1 MAARLAPLLLL
12 GLSTWLRMAAAVDTS
27 RGFPYPPDARPRG
40 CQKYR
45 KKDFAN
51 HTVSIIIPWL
61 GEKWKH
67 MEGTMKALLFFTPDS
82 LVDEYIWI
90 SDGNKDSKEKELKAL
105 SPKVKVYAFAERQ
118 GLMRAKMKGV
128 EMATAPVLVFMEAHC
143 RPNKDWLQ
151 HLLHRV
157 VLNPKVLAMPVLDH
171 IPPDS
176 WEGYFPTPAG
186 HWRYEWNFNLVYTNP
201 GGSIRNDIPD
211 VYNSPGTSGGI
222 LAMRRDWF
230 LKLGLFDPGM
240 REWGGDHM
248 ELTMKVWRCGGS
260 IEIVPCSRMGHLF
273 REPSHRPYNVDVDV
287 VVYNYKRL
295 AELWAKDH
303 LDYFYKMKPEA
314 VDMKLTDME
323 QVIENYN
330 SLENELGC
338 KDMEWYLENIDHE
351 MAWEKDR
358 ICHPFAKPGDPIK
371 CKGEPVPGR
380 WTVTET
386 IPTDE
391 YLRRKRA
398 ADERMTADYE
408 EEL

>member
-1 MAARLAPLLLL
+1 MARLVLSPLLMLL
-12 GLSTWLRMAAAVDTS
+12 FLNTWVSVIDAAVDIS

-45 KKDFAN
+45 RKDFAN
-51 HTVSIIIPWL
+51 HTASIIIPWL

-90 SDGNKDSKEKELKAL
+90 SDGNKDSKEEKLKAL
-105 SPKVKVYAFAERQ
+105 SPKVKVYAFPERQ

-157 VLNPKVLAMPVLDH
+157 VLHP
-171 IPPDS
+171 
-176 WEGYFPTPAG
+176 
-186 HWRYEWNFNLVYTNP
+186 RVY
-201 GGSIRNDIPD
+201 S
-211 VYNSPGTSGGI
+211 SPGTSGGI
-222 LAMRRDWF
+222 LAMRKDWF

-273 REPSHRPYNVDVDV
+273 REPSHRPYDVDVDT

-314 VDMKLTDME
+314 VDMRLTDME
-323 QVIENYN
+323 QVIDNYN

-358 ICHPFAKPGDPIK
+358 ICHPFARADDPIK
-371 CKGEPVPGR
+371 CKGDPVHGR

-398 ADERMTADYE
+398 AEERMNEYE